1 MIKMN
6 SSSKEIQNK
15 TTSNKSAYD
24 QNDQE
29 PLMMENDEA
38 SAEPSALRPDE
49 GYSAQN
55 ERDTD
60 AAYEKSNANETAPLE
75 DKTEMT
81 EEQQET
87 VYSDKTEVIEKD
99 AISERSETQNQ
110 NLQTEGMEN
119 EEIERVTK
127 VLSVIPAKEE
137 TDKPMLFKK
146 ERIREHK
153 HYLYV
158 RGWLL
163 VALLFVL
170 SAVATVLTFITIED
184 LYTNLSPFLGA
195 YFSLFAV
202 VALLHVLINVN
213 RLPYWGFT
221 IFPILIIGVIGV
233 ILLAFVQQVQNL
245 FYLYVVIGIWAVA
258 MLAFVHSMLLKG
270 LMPMGWLFL
279 MVPSII
285 VVAISVVLSFYP
297 FVLSYGDAIGIIYDA
312 VSAVTPLMITRGLFI
327 AISVLM
333 LIDTFLW
340 FIVKVREKDRL
351 GIKASPKNRGQK
363 TKKTPEKPKSNQ
375 DETPDKTEDQ
385 EKQPIDQ
392 VDSET

>member
-38 SAEPSALRPDE
+38 SAEPSALRSDE

-60 AAYEKSNANETAPLE
+60 AAYEKSNANETASLE

-87 VYSDKTEVIEKD
+87 VYTDKTEVIEKD
-99 AISERSETQNQ
+99 AISDRSETQNQ
-110 NLQTEGMEN
+110 NLQTEGMAN

-195 YFSLFAV
+195 YFGLFAV

-221 IFPILIIGVIGV
+221 IFPILMIGVIGV

-245 FYLYVVIGIWAVA
+245 FYLYVIIGIWAVA

-351 GIKASPKNRGQK
+351 GIKASPKKRGQK